1 MKRLISLL
9 CALCLLCSFAFAEDY
24 AATNPYTIDDLG
36 MTLALPDV
44 LSVTSCEV
52 DETSI
57 NLHLAYN
64 GRNDVSYA
72 VAINYDE
79 ALEDYVTISLP
90 EENLQ
95 AMIDYYQSMYTGG
108 NPGLVA
114 YDESDG
120 DAVLTPFCAGGQ
132 GEDGNMYCIFV
143 CVLYGYTITVVG
155 GTSADSFDD
164 DTYGAAFDLYWTT
177 ITSFVDYMIE
187 NE

>member
-9 CALCLLCSFAFAEDY
+9 CALVLLCSFAFAEDY

-57 NLHLAYN
+57 NLRLAYN

-79 ALEDYVTISLP
+79 SLEDYVTINLP
-90 EENLQ
+90 EESLQ
-95 AMIDYYQSMYTGG
+95 AMTDYYKSMYTGG
-108 NPGLVA
+108 NPGLVD
-114 YDESDG
+114 YDED
-120 DAVLTPFCAGGQ
+120 DDYAALTPFCAGGQ

-143 CVLYGYTITVVG
+143 CVLYGYTITIVG

-164 DTYGAAFDLYWTT
+164 DTYGTAFNLYWSTV
-177 ITSFVDYMIE
+177 TSFVDCMTE
-187 NE
+187 E

>member
-1 MKRLISLL
+1 MKRLKRFFFPILL
-9 CALCLLCSFAFAEDY
+9 LPVL
-24 AATNPYTIDDLG
+24 
-36 MTLALPDV
+36 LALP
-44 LSVTSCEV
+44 
-52 DETSI
+52 
-57 NLHLAYN
+57 
-64 GRNDVSYA
+64 
-72 VAINYDE
+72 VAAAE
-79 ALEDYVTISLP
+79 ADTAQIYGEQLEASGADDLTATLP

-114 YDESDG
+114 YDENDG

-164 DTYGAAFDLYWTT
+164 DTYGAAFDLYWSTV
-177 ITSFVDYMIE
+177 TSFVDCMTE
-187 NE
+187 E

>member
-57 NLHLAYN
+57 NLRLAYN

-90 EENLQ
+90 EESLQ
-95 AMIDYYQSMYTGG
+95 AMTDYYKSMYAGG
-108 NPGLVA
+108 NPGLVD
-114 YDESDG
+114 YDED
-120 DAVLTPFCAGGQ
+120 DDYAALTPFCAGGQ

-143 CVLYGYTITVVG
+143 CVLYGYTITIVG

-177 ITSFVDYMIE
+177 ITNFVDYMIE

>member
-9 CALCLLCSFAFAEDY
+9 CALCLLFSFAFAEDY
-24 AATNPYTIDDLG
+24 ATTNPYTIDDIG

-44 LSVTSCEV
+44 LSVTSCDV
-52 DETSI
+52 GETTI
-57 NLHLAYN
+57 DLRLAYN

-79 ALEDYVTISLP
+79 TLEDYVTISLP

-114 YDESDG
+114 YDED
-120 DAVLTPFCAGGQ
+120 DDYAALTPFCTGGKGQ
-132 GEDGNMYCIFV
+132 DGNMYCIFV

>member
-9 CALCLLCSFAFAEDY
+9 CALCLLFSFAFAEDY
-24 AATNPYTIDDLG
+24 ATTNPYTIDDIG

-44 LSVTSCEV
+44 LSVTSCDV
-52 DETSI
+52 GETTI
-57 NLHLAYN
+57 DLRLAYN

-79 ALEDYVTISLP
+79 TLEDYVTISLP

-114 YDESDG
+114 YDED
-120 DAVLTPFCAGGQ
+120 DDYAALTPFCAGGKGQ
-132 GEDGNMYCIFV
+132 KRSNGRRTVMAVYKE
-143 CVLYGYTITVVG
+143 TIHLHSHGKTP
-155 GTSADSFDD
+155 SF
-164 DTYGAAFDLYWTT
+164 FN
-177 ITSFVDYMIE
+177 ITDAVK
-187 NE
+187 

>member
-9 CALCLLCSFAFAEDY
+9 CALCLLFSLSVAEAY
-24 AATNPYTIDDLG
+24 EATNPYTIDDIG

-44 LSVTSCEV
+44 LSVTSCDV
-52 DETSI
+52 GETTI
-57 NLHLAYN
+57 DLRLAYN

-79 ALEDYVTISLP
+79 TLEDYVTISLP

-114 YDESDG
+114 YDED
-120 DAVLTPFCAGGQ
+120 DDYAALTPFCAGGKGQ
-132 GEDGNMYCIFV
+132 DGNMYCIFV
-143 CVLYGYTITVVG
+143 CVLYGYTCLLY
-155 GTSADSFDD
+155 TSDAAD
-164 DTYGAAFDLYWTT
+164 
-177 ITSFVDYMIE
+177 E
-187 NE
+187 